1 MALDALEKERL
12 RKKMAMRM
20 SVFLENSKVVSCIS
34 SHYYEE
40 PRDCELCQM
49 THAEEILVVKNRANK
64 KLHLASSC
72 LKEMVRFHVVDEVE
86 DLGRWLD
93 KLVELKS
100 DNEKRKA
107 ELAIQR
113 DEERKKLEKKVIIRR
128 RTPLLA

>member
-20 SVFLENSKVVSCIS
+20 GVFLENAKVLSCIS

-40 PRDCELCQM
+40 PPVCELCQM
-49 THAEEILVVKNRANK
+49 THSGEVLVVKNRANK

-86 DLGRWLD
+86 DLGRWLE
-93 KLVELKS
+93 KLVELKA
-100 DNEKRKA
+100 DQEKRK
-107 ELAIQR
+107 LDLLLQR
-113 DEERKKLEKKVIIRR
+113 EEDRKKLEKKVILRK